1 MPPQPAS
8 HERTRQAEDRIAD
21 LDPSPIA
28 GRMAGVTPSRPHA
41 ATSFQRRA
49 VEQHSARTE
58 SGDPSMATAA
68 PSQQAVKG
76 LDLGT
81 SHIVLATLEG
91 QKVDYS
97 RQLNAFVDIPYNKMT
112 EQMLAR
118 ENILHQVE
126 GPHIYAYGNRADEF
140 ANFIGGDT
148 RRPMQSGVLNPTEP
162 KNLQVIELLLGHL
175 CGRAAEGEKLCVSI
189 PSAPPDHGSDL
200 VFHERSVEGI
210 FEKLGYQVQ
219 SINEGLAVIY
229 SELKDA
235 NFTGIGMSFGGGMCN
250 ICVAYLGLPVL
261 TIATTKAGDYIDH
274 SAASVTGETPTTVRL
289 YKEHASESGFM
300 LDVAADGSIDR
311 ALSVYYTDVIET
323 AAAALQ
329 TAMADSKKLPR
340 FTAPIPIVFAGGTTM
355 AGNFLAKAKSVIA
368 GVSLPVG
375 VRDVYLAKD
384 PFNVTAKGALVGAM
398 LNM

>member
-1 MPPQPAS
+1 MA
-8 HERTRQAEDRIAD
+8 IA
-21 LDPSPIA
+21 
-28 GRMAGVTPSRPHA
+28 A
-41 ATSFQRRA
+41 A
-49 VEQHSARTE
+49 
-58 SGDPSMATAA
+58 
-68 PSQQAVKG
+68 SQQAVKG

-81 SHIVLATLEG
+81 SHIVLATLDG
-91 QKVDYS
+91 QKVDFS

-126 GPHIYAYGNRADEF
+126 GRISTPIGNRADEF

-175 CGRAAEGEKLCVSI
+175 CGRAAEGEKLCFSI

-200 VFHERSVEGI
+200 VFHERSVKGI

-289 YKEHASESGFM
+289 YKENASESGFM

-311 ALSVYYTDVIET
+311 ALSVYYADVIET

-329 TAMADSKKLPR
+329 SAMANSKKLPR

-355 AGNFLAKAKSVIA
+355 AGELSCQGEI
-368 GVSLPVG
+368 SH
-375 VRDVYLAKD
+375 RRY
-384 PFNVTAKGALVGAM
+384 
-398 LNM
+398 